1 MGGYT
6 IHKNTY
12 KSVIVNLITK
22 YMRIYCKKLQ
32 TKIPGLVR
40 GGGGEKK
47 TNCDWIDLKSRGSF
61 FFPSE
66 DLLDEVDWSWIV
78 DKNLLKR

>member
-40 GGGGEKK
+40 GGGEKK
-47 TNCDWIDLKSRGSF
+47 TNRDCIDLKSRGSF
-61 FFPSE
+61 FFPQKIY
-66 DLLDEVDWSWIV
+66 WTKWI
-78 DKNLLKR
+78 DPG

>member
-22 YMRIYCKKLQ
+22 YMRIYCNKLQ

-47 TNCDWIDLKSRGSF
+47 TNCD
-61 FFPSE
+61 
-66 DLLDEVDWSWIV
+66 
-78 DKNLLKR
+78 

>member
-61 FFPSE
+61 LSLRRYIGGSRNIP
-66 DLLDEVDWSWIV
+66 
-78 DKNLLKR
+78 KNT